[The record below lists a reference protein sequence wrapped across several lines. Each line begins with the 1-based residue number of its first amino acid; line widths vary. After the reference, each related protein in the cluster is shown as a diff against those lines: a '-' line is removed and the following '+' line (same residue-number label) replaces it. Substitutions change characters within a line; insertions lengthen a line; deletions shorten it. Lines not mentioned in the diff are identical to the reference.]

1 MTSRKRFYVSV
12 IWMTAVILGGLAM
25 LLAAVTQ
32 T

>member
-12 IWMTAVILGGLAM
+12 IWTTAVILGGLAM
-25 LLAAVTQ
+25 LLAAVTH